1 MKKYKLLKDL
11 PTFKAGQIFDL
22 CNDGLWQLD
31 DNDALVIMAYA
42 RATLDKF
49 PNILGDWFEEIGKSE
64 EANESK
70 IWEPK
75 LDRKYYN
82 ISDFGFIS
90 NSTNNGSQIDQFR
103 IGIGNCFH
111 TEEEAEKAIE
121 KLEALRRLREK
132 GLRFYDWSFDITD
145 NNVTIS
151 ASIEGGEAGSDYRV
165 ELVEDM
171 TLLFRDR
178 EDYTLEELRLE
189 AKK

>member
-11 PTFKAGQIFDL
+11 PTFKVGQLFGL

-31 DNDALVIMAYA
+31 DNDALVIMAYT

-49 PNILGDWFEEIGKSE
+49 PNILGNWFEEIGKSE

-75 LDRKYYN
+75 LDRKYYH
-82 ISDFGFIS
+82 IIDFGFIS

-111 TEEEAEKAIE
+111 TEEEAEKAVG
-121 KLEALRRLREK
+121 KLKALRRLREK
-132 GLRFYDWSFDITD
+132 GLKFTKVSKRYGEINSGHIDFNFETNEILGTEMRF
-145 NNVTIS
+145 
-151 ASIEGGEAGSDYRV
+151 R
-165 ELVEDM
+165 EDVLKDLS
-171 TLLFRDR
+171 LLFK
-178 EDYTLEELRLE
+178 EDNS
-189 AKK
+189 